1 MQLLIFGIGSIRAT
15 STSLRNANE
24 ISTAKTCLHLTP
36 RNLWSGHEQ
45 TQPKSVE
52 QRSYSPL
59 AF

>member
-1 MQLLIFGIGSIRAT
+1 MGSMRAT
-15 STSLRNANE
+15 STSFLNANDN
-24 ISTAKTCLHLTP
+24 STTNTCLHLTP
-36 RNLWSGHEQ
+36 RNLWAGHEQ